1 MNLLITRIFRIM
13 WLLFFV
19 LLVFLDRDV
28 FEVKVGL
35 IFFVLILT
43 AITIVR
49 ALESKKEWG
58 EIVNELDE
66 DEKELFSHKS

>member
-19 LLVFLDRDV
+19 LWVFLDRDV